1 MKINRGGKSG
11 KKVYFFAVREIKS
24 KNLIYLK
31 GFLFL
36 IIGFLSSFY
45 LLAGNFSS
53 IRLLFLI
60 LAIWGFCR
68 FYYFMFYVVEKYV
81 DGKYKFS
88 GIGSFLIYLFNR
100 K

>member
-1 MKINRGGKSG
+1 M
-11 KKVYFFAVREIKS
+11 REIEN

-36 IIGFLSSFY
+36 IVGLLSCLFL
-45 LLAGNFSS
+45 LVGNFSF

-88 GIGSFLIYLFNR
+88 GVGSFLIYLFNR